1 MAHHA
6 SAKKRIRTNARRR
19 KINRTRMSRIRTFVR
34 RVEEALAAGHHE
46 TAHAALRAAEAELRR
61 GVTKGVL
68 QLGTVSRRV
77 SRLNARVRALA

>member
-34 RVEEALAAGHHE
+34 RVEEALAAGRHE